1 MIELPKTLRP
11 ARFDEVEEGSASE
24 NRLNELA
31 FAKIEEGYSLMDNT
45 ETDPEKRL
53 PFEFYAE
60 INVNNSRLWEVVLAL
75 TEELPEVASLVFG
88 YPGATPFYGNYV
100 YKSDLIETIDS
111 YKPEFCEDPFIE
123 WGILCSDK
131 SQLIEIFVAE
141 SKFIKF
147 WGVNKDSFKQNMAAL
162 DLFELEGIEYIDEYP
177 IVREPLNKFDSSAK
191 IAREI
196 IESLFKKYTDSNIR

>member
-24 NRLNELA
+24 HRLKELA
-31 FAKIEEGYSLMDNT
+31 TAKIEDGYSLMDNS
-45 ETDPEKRL
+45 ETDSEKRL

-60 INVNNSRLWEVVLAL
+60 INVDNSRLWEVVLAL

-100 YKSDLIETIDS
+100 YKSDLIETITS
-111 YKPEFCEDPFIE
+111 YKPELCMDPFIE
-123 WGILCSDK
+123 WGVLCSDK
-131 SQLIEIFVAE
+131 TQLIEVFVAE

-147 WGVNKDSFKQNMAAL
+147 WGVDKESFQQRMATL
-162 DLFELEGIEYIDEYP
+162 DLFELKGIEYIDEYP
-177 IVREPLNKFDSSAK
+177 IVREPLNKFDHTAK
-191 IAREI
+191 VAREI
-196 IESLFKKYTDSNIR
+196 IEELFKKYTDSNV